1 MLFVSP
7 TIIVHVTN
15 VSLPLV
21 FSMNTENAAVLN
33 F

>member
-15 VSLPLV
+15 VNLPLV
-21 FSMNTENAAVLN
+21 FSANTENAAVPN